1 MTKIRKGRNPRF
13 QRAINLAKDTHDL
26 VKAEVIAGYNTH
38 KKLKDIDEKVSL
50 LNDQL
55 VPRNGR
61 LTDAYLKLS
70 RGYWSMLNILRA
82 RTKRLI
88 KQNSRVELLEKELR
102 DYVPDHWLF
111 AEEETDDEED
121 NVSEDPDQLE
131 NDFDTDHLKPN

>member
-13 QRAINLAKDTHDL
+13 QRAINLAKETH
-26 VKAEVIAGYNTH
+26 E
-38 KKLKDIDEKVSL
+38 
-50 LNDQL
+50 
-55 VPRNGR
+55 
-61 LTDAYLKLS
+61 
-70 RGYWSMLNILRA
+70 A
-82 RTKRLI
+82 R
-88 KQNSRVELLEKELR
+88 NSRVELLEKELR

>member
-38 KKLKDIDEKVSL
+38 KKLKDIDEKVSS

-70 RGYWSMLNILRA
+70 HRYWGMLNTLEA
-82 RTKRLI
+82 R
-88 KQNSRVELLEKELR
+88 NSRVELLEKELR